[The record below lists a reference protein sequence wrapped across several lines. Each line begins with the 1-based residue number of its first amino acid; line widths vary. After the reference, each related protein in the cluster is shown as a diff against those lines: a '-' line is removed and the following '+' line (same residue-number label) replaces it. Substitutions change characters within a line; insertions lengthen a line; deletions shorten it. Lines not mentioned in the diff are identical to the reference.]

1 MKYTRKQV
9 TVRALEAAARAYER
23 CAHGSAPRTPASG
36 SASKKKCGSCAPNWP
51 AARKCRSNPSRRRG
65 D

>member
-9 TVRALEAAARAYER
+9 TVRALEAAPALMNAVRN
-23 CAHGSAPRTPASG
+23 GSAPRTPASS